1 MSESNRTTANQ
12 EKNHTKLRVLI
23 VAPSLDILGGQ
34 SRQAARLMEA
44 LGQEPTIEVGFLPHN
59 PRAPRPFRVLQKIK
73 FLRTIVTS
81 MLYLSLLLLRVRR
94 YDIVHIFSAS
104 YYSYLLS
111 VAPAIIIGK
120 LFGRKVILNYRS
132 GEAEDHLERW
142 RWTAVPTM
150 RLADV
155 IVVPSGYLVDVF
167 AKFGQRAHPIFNIV
181 ELDLFRFRDR
191 RALRPVFLA
200 SRLLEPLYN
209 VGCILRAFALIQEK
223 YPESKLMIAGE
234 GWMRAE
240 LEQLARD
247 LELRH
252 VTFIG
257 RVPFE
262 KMPDLYDSA
271 DIYLNGTNIDNMPG
285 SLTECFASGLPVI
298 TTNAGGIPYIL
309 THEENGL
316 MVECNDHQ
324 TMAESAMRLLE
335 DEALVTRLTRNA
347 YESVRQYTWPAVRD
361 QWLKLYFTLREE
373 KLLREGYTAERETVS
388 DH

>member
-1 MSESNRTTANQ
+1 MGQEANS
-12 EKNHTKLRVLI
+12 TKLRVLI

-59 PRAPRPFRVLQKIK
+59 PRAPRAFRFLQRIK
-73 FLRTIVTS
+73 YIRTVVTS
-81 MLYLSLLLLRVRR
+81 VIYLSMLLARVGR

-104 YYSYLLS
+104 YYSYLIS
-111 VAPAIIIGK
+111 VAPAILIGK

-142 RWTAVPTM
+142 RLTAVPTM
-150 RLADV
+150 RFADV

-167 AKFGQRAHPIFNIV
+167 AKFGQRAQSIFNIV

-191 RALRPVFLA
+191 RPLRPVFLA

-209 VGCILRAFALIQEK
+209 VGCILRAFALIQQK
-223 YPESKLMIAGE
+223 FPEAKLMIAGD

-240 LEQLARD
+240 LQQLARD
-247 LELRH
+247 LALHE

-257 RVPFE
+257 RVPFK
-262 KMPDLYDSA
+262 KMPNLYDSA

-309 THEENGL
+309 TNEEHGL
-316 MVECNDHQ
+316 MVECNDYKA
-324 TMAESAMRLLE
+324 MAQSAIRLLE
-335 DEALVTRLTRNA
+335 DESLAARLARNA
-347 YESVRQYTWPAVRD
+347 YESVQQYTWLAVRD
-361 QWLKLYFTLREE
+361 QWLNLYFTLREE
-373 KLLREGYTAERETVS
+373 KLLREGYTTEREVVS

>member
-1 MSESNRTTANQ
+1 VSESNRTTANQ